1 MSKMDSQ
8 HDKKPISSLGTVA
21 SYVTILGA
29 AIGAVW
35 YFFNLD
41 SRISILEKQIQ
52 AINIVNIK
60 QSNPGTESDS
70 MNLAEIDNDNPEVTI
85 EYNNILVTLCEDAI
99 KEYQNIESGNNLK
112 SINIRAII
120 SNLGCYDVI
129 RSMN

>member
-1 MSKMDSQ
+1 MDSQ

-41 SRISILEKQIQ
+41 CRISILEKQIQ

>member
-1 MSKMDSQ
+1 MDSQ